1 MSDYDSAR
9 AWGQLIG
16 AVLAPFLLGAIVYG
30 IGAWIA
36 SRRAEAARRPTR
48 RGFLIAAIVVTVVG
62 LVASA
67 ANVARRGGLDSDEER
82 LAGFYSGIGSG
93 CSKRC
98 TGERFPEAQCK
109 AYCGCVTEE
118 IRRRLPRADALR
130 LARTSPTNP
139 MSDPAAV
146 HLTESAQACL
156 KQHPLT
162 R

>member
-9 AWGQLIG
+9 AWGALVG
-16 AVLAPFLLGAIVYG
+16 AILAPFLLGAIVYG

-36 SRRAEAARRPTR
+36 SRRAEAARRSTR
-48 RGFLIAAIVVTVVG
+48 RGFLIAAIVVTIVG

-67 ANVARRGGLDSDEER
+67 ANIARRGGNESDEGR
-82 LAGFYSGIGSG
+82 LAGFYRGVENG

-98 TGERFPEAQCK
+98 IEGQFPDSQCK
-109 AYCGCVTEE
+109 AYCGCVIDE
-118 IRRRLPRADALR
+118 IRRRLPRAEALR
-130 LARTSPTNP
+130 LASTSSPNP

-146 HLTESAQACL
+146 HLTASAQACL